1 MRGFKTNLYN
11 GTVWGTAGG
20 TSMIYISYIGAYSSL
35 LVKTSATNEDQTN
48 FIGCVN
54 ATTAQ

>member
-1 MRGFKTNLYN
+1 MRGFKTNIYN

-20 TSMIYISYIGAYSSL
+20 TSMIYISYTGAYSSL